1 MTLQLNI
8 KRSLTGV
15 IAIAMLFSLAACRNS
30 SKSGATSGSSSTS
43 SSEQSDQKKAATLL
57 KEAQKQIENG
67 QTTSALTTLK
77 KAQKLDSSNDK
88 VSKLLANVQN
98 YLDAKDALNDGNTS
112 SANESLAKMT
122 SEQTNGD
129 ALTSQAKDL
138 STKAAQLKEANRWYQ
153 NAYDAVSNGYYETAK
168 ADLAKLN
175 ALPSSV
181 RGIKN
186 LQNQGK
192 SLTSQINAAS
202 SSTTTAQSSSSSSSS
217 TSSSTTSQTTGGLTD
232 EQTDQVITSFTGTVG
247 ITNQSGLSFG
257 VTQLGTNYYQVEVRQ
272 NNSSNTVGSLTG
284 IYRYNTQTGSYTK
297 LNTITG
303 KYEK

>member
-30 SKSGATSGSSSTS
+30 SQSGATSGSSSTS
-43 SSEQSDQKKAATLL
+43 SSEQSNQKRAATLL
-57 KEAQKQIENG
+57 KKAQKQIENG

-77 KAQKLDSSNDK
+77 KAQELDSSNDK

-98 YLDAKDALNDGNTS
+98 YLDAKDALNDGDTS

-122 SEQTNGD
+122 SEQTNGN

-202 SSTTTAQSSSSSSSS
+202 SSTTTAQSSNSSSSS

>member
-30 SKSGATSGSSSTS
+30 SQSGATSGSSSTS

-138 STKAAQLKEANRWYQ
+138 STKAAQLREANRWYQ

>member
-30 SKSGATSGSSSTS
+30 SQSGATSGSSSTS
-43 SSEQSDQKKAATLL
+43 SSEQSDQKRAATLL
-57 KEAQKQIENG
+57 KKAQKQIENG

-77 KAQKLDSSNDK
+77 KAQELDSSNDK

-98 YLDAKDALNDGNTS
+98 YLDAKDALNDGDTS

-202 SSTTTAQSSSSSSSS
+202 SSTTTAQSSNSSSSS

>member
-30 SKSGATSGSSSTS
+30 SQSGATSGSSSTS

>member
-30 SKSGATSGSSSTS
+30 SQSGATSGSSSTS
-43 SSEQSDQKKAATLL
+43 SSEQSNQKRAATLL
-57 KEAQKQIENG
+57 KKAQKQIENG

-77 KAQKLDSSNDK
+77 KAQELDSSNDK

-98 YLDAKDALNDGNTS
+98 YLDAKDALNDGDTS

-202 SSTTTAQSSSSSSSS
+202 SSTITAQSSNSSSSS

>member
-30 SKSGATSGSSSTS
+30 SQSGATSGSSSTS
-43 SSEQSDQKKAATLL
+43 SSEQSNQKRAATLL
-57 KEAQKQIENG
+57 KKAQKQIENG

-77 KAQKLDSSNDK
+77 KAQELDSSNDK

-98 YLDAKDALNDGNTS
+98 YLDAKDALNDGDTS

-202 SSTTTAQSSSSSSSS
+202 SSTTTAQSSNSSSSS